1 MRGKCRSGSKALD
14 FVILQGGRLPMRYA
28 LALPITLL
36 ALLLAGC
43 TEPPKPRSVAEFM
56 ENEIA
61 LYGALTRCENDPS
74 AATDPEC
81 RNARQAAE
89 RIAAIEERALLK
101 AREQAF
107 ESARAEYRQRLDR
120 ERDLRIKAEAEAEA
134 ARLERLIGPAS
145 TTLPDDDATP
155 AEGESGGEGD
165 EPAGQGDEPL
175 GGAESPPDDTD

>member
-1 MRGKCRSGSKALD
+1 
-14 FVILQGGRLPMRYA
+14 MRYA
-28 LALPITLL
+28 LVLPITSL
-36 ALLLAGC
+36 AMVLAGC

-56 ENEIA
+56 ENETA
-61 LYGALTRCENDPS
+61 LYGTLTRCENDPS
-74 AATDPEC
+74 AATDAEC

-134 ARLERLIGPAS
+134 ARLERLIGPAI
-145 TTLPDDDATP
+145 TLPTDDDATP
-155 AEGESGGEGD
+155 VEGEPIGEGD
-165 EPAGQGDEPL
+165 EPAGESAEPL
-175 GGAESPPDDTD
+175 GGGADSPPDDSD